1 MPQGSNNWY
10 LLYCKASE
18 ETRAGQHLQNQ
29 GIEFFHPQRAVKKIR
44 KGIRSV
50 QLESL
55 FPNYLFVKLDP
66 STANFNAIRSTRGV
80 SQFVRFGLEY
90 ATVCDEMVDSLRLT
104 LNPDKSAIDEQLLPK
119 KGDVVTINQ
128 GIYQGLE
135 AIYQTNDGLERAVL
149 LIKMIE
155 QQAKLSIDNK
165 DFSLSCLNE

>member
-1 MPQGSNNWY
+1 MPQGSHSWY
-10 LLYCKASE
+10 LLYCKSNE
-18 ETRAGQHLQNQ
+18 ETRAGLHLQNQ

-44 KGIRSV
+44 KGVRSV

-80 SQFVRFGLEY
+80 AQFVRFGTEY
-90 ATVCDEMVDSLRLT
+90 ATVCDAMVDSLRLA
-104 LNPDKSAIDEQLLPK
+104 LAPEEHSIDERSLPK
-119 KGDVVTINQ
+119 EGDVVTITQ

-135 AIYQTNDGLERAVL
+135 AIYQTNDGLERSVL

-155 QQAKLSIDNK
+155 QQAKLSLDNK
-165 DFSLSCLNE
+165 DFSITNK